1 MNNSHTLWVENKIP
15 EEEELLTFEKWVVID
30 NSWEKSYAMNWV
42 EFYEENKKYFKG
54 KIMMT
59 VFIAY

>member
-1 MNNSHTLWVENKIP
+1 MSKRL
-15 EEEELLTFEKWVVID
+15 EKWVVID